1 MEKRRVGIVGTGIY
15 LPKQRMT
22 AKAISDATEGQ
33 WTEAAV
39 LEKLGIQEKPIPGV
53 EDGTQEMAVKAALNC
68 LEVTGVDP
76 MSIDVVLCMGEE
88 WKEYPLTTSAIY
100 IQEKIGARNAWGI
113 DVQNR
118 CCTTVS
124 AMKIA
129 KDMLVADETIDTI
142 LICGGYRNGDFVN
155 YTDANMSMM
164 FNLGAGAGAIILKA
178 NHDENILL
186 ETHIMSDG
194 SMARDAGVEI
204 GGIINPITK
213 DNVDVA
219 YKSLKLM
226 SPQHMK
232 ERLNDVSMKNWMACI
247 DKAFEKSNVSK
258 EKLDYLAVLHFKHS
272 MHKQMLSLLGL
283 TESQS
288 IYLNQY
294 GHIGQVDQILSI
306 HLAAEQG
313 KLKDGSIVA
322 MIAAGIGYAWA
333 ANVIRW
339 GKGGKCDV

>member
-288 IYLNQY
+288 IYLSQY